1 VTLTATGLMDVIVR
15 NTAIGQAEIVVDLGP
30 TEGQLRLVVQH
41 DTDRYRRVRLQWLD
55 PIHRKWTD
63 LGRGLL
69 DTATGEMLDP
79 SLQGGSD
86 KLRNRPRHRPEVTA
100 P

>member
-1 VTLTATGLMDVIVR
+1 MTLTATGLMDVIIR
-15 NTAIGQAEIVVDLGP
+15 NTPIGQAEIVVDLGP
-30 TEGQLRLVVQH
+30 TEGQLRLAVQH

-55 PIHRKWTD
+55 PIHKRWVD

-69 DTATGEMLDP
+69 DTATGEMLDH

-86 KLRNRPRHRPEVTA
+86 ELRNRPRTRPQVTA
-100 P
+100 